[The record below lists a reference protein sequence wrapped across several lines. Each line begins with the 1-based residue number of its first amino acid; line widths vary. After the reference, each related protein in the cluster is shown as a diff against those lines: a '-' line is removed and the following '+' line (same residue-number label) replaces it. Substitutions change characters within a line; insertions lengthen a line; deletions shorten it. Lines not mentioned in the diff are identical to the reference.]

1 LSGDP
6 AAWALAGKAQV
17 GQTVIEGDVNASFQA
32 VRPRISAKLS
42 VPILHVADFAP
53 SNAAAPAHGPPKPA
67 ASSGAWPSMSALQAV
82 DLDVSVDIGQVE
94 GTELAIG
101 QGEVALTLED
111 GVLRI
116 DPARF
121 DFVAGTMLIHATADS
136 RREPPQTDLS
146 LHADDVQLGEL
157 LRAMGRTAP
166 FTGELALIL
175 KLHSRGETREQ
186 LVSSLGGDAQFA
198 LQRGGVNLGSL
209 NLGTADVLTWLLAGA
224 ERGTGLLRG
233 ITASGRTTLECF
245 AGRFVIADG
254 IATAQSLLMK
264 TPLTISTA
272 TGTLNLVDQTIDLQ
286 AHLGARKAS
295 MFDPAQIYR
304 IRGPLSDPAVD
315 FSKTGFAARAIA
327 GLALKPLDVLGSLL
341 APLVSDGGKDP
352 SNPCLTAE
360 S

>member
-1 LSGDP
+1 
-6 AAWALAGKAQV
+6 
-17 GQTVIEGDVNASFQA
+17 
-32 VRPRISAKLS
+32 
-42 VPILHVADFAP
+42 
-53 SNAAAPAHGPPKPA
+53 
-67 ASSGAWPSMSALQAV
+67 M
-82 DLDVSVDIGQVE
+82 DLDLSVDIGQVE
-94 GTELAIG
+94 GTKLAIG
-101 QGEVALTLED
+101 RGEVDLTLED

-136 RREPPQTDLS
+136 RRKPPQIDLS
-146 LHADDVQLGEL
+146 LHADDVQLGEF

-175 KLHSRGETREQ
+175 KLQSRGDSPEQ
-186 LVSSLGGDAQFA
+186 LVSSLDGEAQFA
-198 LQRGGVNLGSL
+198 LQRGGVDLGSL
-209 NLGTADVLTWLLAGA
+209 NLATADVMTWLLAGA
-224 ERGTGLLRG
+224 ERGTGVLRG

-245 AGRFVIADG
+245 AGRFVVADG

-272 TGTLNLVDQTIDLQ
+272 TGTLDLVDQTIDLQ
-286 AHLGARKAS
+286 AHLGARRGS

-304 IRGPLSDPAVD
+304 IRGPLADPAVD

-327 GLALKPLDVLGSLL
+327 GLALKPLDVLGSVLL
-341 APLVSDGGKDP
+341 PLVSDGGGDRD
-352 SNPCLTAE
+352 NPCLSAE